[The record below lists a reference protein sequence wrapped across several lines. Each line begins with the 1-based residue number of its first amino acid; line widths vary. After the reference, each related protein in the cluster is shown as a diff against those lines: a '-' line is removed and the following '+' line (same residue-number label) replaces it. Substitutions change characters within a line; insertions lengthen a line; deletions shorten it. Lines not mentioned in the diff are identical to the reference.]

1 MSNNFF
7 DANKLNDFLSRRS
20 EPGWLK
26 DARNEALNQFVHQ
39 PWPTIQ
45 DEEWR
50 RTNISHIHFQSYEI
64 LNGYNDAGKSEPVDE
79 LPEKSGLAE
88 FHGHRCVSA
97 KIKKSLDDGGV
108 IFTPLAD
115 AMNRH
120 GDLVR
125 RYLLARAEDGKF
137 ESLNKSFWTHGL
149 FLYVPAFMEIS
160 EPFQLVF
167 SESGTK
173 SASFPHVV
181 VILEKGARAE
191 LRTDISSDSG
201 HEIFRNA
208 LVHLVVEDGAALKY
222 FEFQN
227 LNETSLNFSSNHAR
241 VARDGEIQ
249 SVVINTGSALSKT
262 NFRCE
267 LQGPGANANINGI
280 YFANHNQHFDLRTV
294 QHHEAP
300 QAASNL
306 LYKGVVKDRSH
317 TIYQGMI
324 KVFPDA
330 QQTDAYQSNKNLVLD
345 DHARADSIPGL
356 EIQAND
362 VKCSHG
368 STTGRVNDDEI
379 FYLMSRGISLEDAR
393 KIIVSGF
400 FEDVIVKL
408 PADMQDTVRGQLE
421 KKLEQ

>member
-1 MSNNFF
+1 MNDYFF
-7 DANKLNDFLSRRS
+7 DIKILNELVSRRS
-20 EPGWLK
+20 EPGWVK
-26 DARNEALNQFVHQ
+26 DARNAALTQFVNQ
-39 PWPTIQ
+39 PWPGIR

-50 RTNISHIHFQSYEI
+50 RTNISHINFQSYEI
-64 LNGYNDAGKSEPVDE
+64 LNGYKDAGKSEPVDE
-79 LPEKSGLAE
+79 LPGKSGLAE
-88 FHGHRCVSA
+88 FRGHQCISA
-97 KIKKSLDDGGV
+97 KIRKSLDDRGV
-108 IFTPLAD
+108 IFTTLSD

-120 GDLVR
+120 AALVQ
-125 RYLLARAEDGKF
+125 RYLPAQKEDGKF
-137 ESLNKSFWTHGL
+137 ESLNKSLWTHGA
-149 FLYVPAFMEIS
+149 FLYVPAFAEIS
-160 EPFQLVF
+160 EPFLLSF
-167 SESGTK
+167 HEAGAK
-173 SASFPHVV
+173 SASFPNVM

-191 LRTDISSDSG
+191 LRTDISSEVG
-201 HEIFRNA
+201 QEIFRNA
-208 LVHLVVEDGAALKY
+208 LVHLYVEDGAALKY

-227 LNETSLNFSSNHAR
+227 LNDASLNFSNNHAR

-267 LQGPGANANINGI
+267 LQGPGANAHVNGI

-306 LYKGVVKDRSH
+306 LYKGVVKDRAH

-379 FYLMSRGISLEDAR
+379 FYLMSRGISLDEAR
-393 KIIVSGF
+393 KMIISGF
-400 FEDVIVKL
+400 FEDVILKL
-408 PADMQDTVRGQLE
+408 PADLQDAVREQLE
-421 KKLEQ
+421 TKLES